1 MSKDRKQSGRLGIIS
16 GLQHLTGRVQPS
28 PAHARDHLGYP
39 VPPSRKGRRGL
50 LSYHDP
56 VVIAQLKELALERDT
71 TQQKLIAEALN
82 LMFTKY
88 GRPAI
93 A

>member
-1 MSKDRKQSGRLGIIS
+1 
-16 GLQHLTGRVQPS
+16 
-28 PAHARDHLGYP
+28 
-39 VPPSRKGRRGL
+39 

-56 VVIAQLKELALERDT
+56 AVIAQLKELAIAEDT
-71 TQQKLIAEALN
+71 SQQKLLAEALN
-82 LMFTKY
+82 LVFTKY